1 MNRPYFVRGQHTG
14 SGAPKNLTETHGR
27 RWQME
32 CKEEG
37 VSVNTLTL
45 QNVYS
50 DARELAQMTKRAVW
64 GERK

>member
-1 MNRPYFVRGQHTG
+1 
-14 SGAPKNLTETHGR
+14 
-27 RWQME
+27 ME